1 MTTKKQQGIR
11 KEEKEQAE
19 NEEAAKEKS
28 KKTKWEMAVETRSE
42 HAKTS

>member
-19 NEEAAKEKS
+19 NEEAKEKS